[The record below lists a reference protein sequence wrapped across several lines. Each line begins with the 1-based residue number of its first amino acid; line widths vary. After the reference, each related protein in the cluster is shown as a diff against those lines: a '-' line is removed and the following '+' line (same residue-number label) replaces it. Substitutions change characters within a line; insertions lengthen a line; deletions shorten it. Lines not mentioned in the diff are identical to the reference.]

1 MKTLFIPAKIK
12 SIINEKAIIELSKT
26 FLKNITNITISYS
39 IQYEELEK
47 MIKQILSKS
56 HNITSFV
63 HVLGCS
69 KPDFPKSTEAVLLMG
84 SGRFHAIS
92 LAIETS
98 LPIYIIENSKIT
110 KLSEQETEQFRKKQK
125 AAYLKFLNSDKAG
138 ILVSSKPGQENLEK
152 AIALKKKLKKKAYIF
167 IGNEINSSEFENF
180 SLNSWINTACPRL
193 DMESNSIVN
202 INRIK

>member
-26 FLKNITNITISYS
+26 FLKNITNIAIAYS
-39 IQYEELEK
+39 IKYEELAK

-110 KLSEQETEQFRKKQK
+110 KLS
-125 AAYLKFLNSDKAG
+125 
-138 ILVSSKPGQENLEK
+138 
-152 AIALKKKLKKKAYIF
+152 
-167 IGNEINSSEFENF
+167 
-180 SLNSWINTACPRL
+180 
-193 DMESNSIVN
+193 
-202 INRIK
+202 

>member
-26 FLKNITNITISYS
+26 FLKNITNIAIAYS
-39 IQYEELEK
+39 IQYEELAK